1 MAFNPAAP
9 TSKIRGNS
17 RTGSILLAR
26 QDAWVHLKHPTAPD
40 GLRPHPLTRISAFI
54 RVTSAFICVSKNPD
68 ARTKRHPLSTDLQAR
83 DHAPTTETNRPEEP
97 EC

>member
-9 TSKIRGNS
+9 TSKICGNS

-26 QDAWVHLKHPTAPD
+26 QDAWVHLKHPTAYVPA
-40 GLRPHPLTRISAFI
+40 HPLTRISAFI

-68 ARTKRHPLSTDLQAR
+68 ARTKRHPLSTDLQPPAQ
-83 DHAPTTETNRPEEP
+83 PTSA
-97 EC
+97 